1 MILVDAAIMEWW
13 FGSVKEKTRQFG
25 EEASERN
32 EKRKRSRKAVE
43 VGEEE
48 RARGG
53 EESGLALQADREN
66 SWRLLNWVL
75 SVVRSV
81 CF

>member
-1 MILVDAAIMEWW
+1 MILVGAAIMEWR

-25 EEASERN
+25 EEE
-32 EKRKRSRKAVE
+32 
-43 VGEEE
+43 G
-48 RARGG
+48 ARQC